1 MSVKPITNP
10 QAQNPETINRGR
22 QRSLKNTTVGN
33 RAQSVNPGANFGK
46 GFAITL
52 RDIDGAIINH
62 IKHVIKPTV
71 KEANEIIKVP
81 VLYAN
86 EERWKSVRKNGVLR
100 DKNNSIIFPVI
111 IIRRTDISFN
121 DDLPLSFDHDL
132 KGDFVKIARAN
143 LWSKKNRYDR
153 FTVQQGRK
161 PVQEFVMT
169 GMPDFVV
176 CTYSIITATAYI
188 EQMNSLNELF
198 IKHLKK
204 YFGDSVG
211 YKFMASLD
219 GGISDGTE
227 MTADNERIIKNEFS
241 ISVNGYLMP
250 EFMSTIFGTKA
261 EMSKAM
267 SPSKVVFGF
276 EGSVTT
282 AQVKK

>member
-1 MSVKPITNP
+1 MGVKPITNP
-10 QAQNPETINRGR
+10 QAQNKETINRGK

-33 RAQSVNPGANFGK
+33 KAQSVNPGANFGK
-46 GFAITL
+46 SFAITL
-52 RDIDGAIINH
+52 RDIDTAIINH
-62 IKHVIKPTV
+62 IKNVIKPTV

-111 IIRRTDISFN
+111 IIKRTDISFN

-132 KGDFVKIARAN
+132 KGDFVEIARAN

-153 FTVQQGRK
+153 FTVQQGKK
-161 PVQEFVMT
+161 PVQEYITT

-176 CTYSIITATAYI
+176 CTYNIIMATAYI
-188 EQMNSLNELF
+188 EQMNLLNELF

-204 YFGDSVG
+204 YFGDSTT
-211 YKFMASLD
+211 YKFMAELD

-227 MTADNERIIKNEFS
+227 MAVDNERIIKNEFS

-261 EMSKAM
+261 EMSKVM
-267 SPSKVVFGF
+267 SPSRVIFGF
-276 EGSVTT
+276 EGSATDL
-282 AQVKK
+282 QIKG